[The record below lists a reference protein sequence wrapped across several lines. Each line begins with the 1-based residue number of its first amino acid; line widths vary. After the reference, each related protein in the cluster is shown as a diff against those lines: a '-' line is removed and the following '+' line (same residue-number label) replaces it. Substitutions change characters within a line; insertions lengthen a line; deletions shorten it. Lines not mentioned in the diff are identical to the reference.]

1 MTFPALTFSNAYL
14 PFSISPKLDGNNVG
28 SINMPS
34 LMPVSKDWLSMHRFF
49 PNLMKI
55 LGMVPTALI
64 STELSI
70 LY

>member
-1 MTFPALTFSNAYL
+1 MTFPALIFSKLGNAYL

-28 SINMPS
+28 SINMP
-34 LMPVSKDWLSMHRFF
+34 VSKDWLSIQQFF

-55 LGMVPTALI
+55 LGTVPTALI
-64 STELSI
+64 STNLSC